1 MKTWRIFS
9 GDSKPSD
16 IEFPPPPP
24 WRKFKKPVDDRIYQ
38 GVSALDYDDP
48 YWDRARAYQVPAKI
62 IDAVNAALI
71 LRRPLLVT
79 GPPGTGKSSLIYRI
93 AYELSLGPVLVWP
106 VNSRS
111 TLENGL
117 YDYDAIARLRDQG
130 LNNGNAEDI
139 GRYISLRALGTA
151 LLPSVRPRALLID
164 ELDKADPDL
173 PNDLLNALEEGWFE
187 IPELQ
192 RQGDEE
198 VEVKVASSA
207 KAVDPQTLK
216 AKIFGGRVQCYEFPF
231 IVLTSNDEREFPAA
245 FLRRCIRVE
254 LEAPDAEHL
263 SRIVEAQVGA
273 DVAKA
278 AQQYID
284 DFAKHGHSS
293 ATDQLLNAAYLVHS
307 VTGGE
312 SEDTKGL
319 YEMLTRSLS

>member
-1 MKTWRIFS
+1 MAQWRIFT
-9 GDSKPSD
+9 GKGEPKAV
-16 IEFPPPPP
+16 EFPPPPP
-24 WRKFKKPVDDRIYQ
+24 WRTFEKPTEGDLHT
-38 GVSALDYDDP
+38 SLTLDYSDR
-48 YWDRARAYQVPAKI
+48 YWDRARAYQTPPEI
-62 IDAVNAALI
+62 LDAVNAALI

-93 AYELSLGPVLVWP
+93 AFELALGPVLVWP

-111 TLENGL
+111 TLESGL

-130 LNNGNAEDI
+130 LNQSEAVDI

-151 LLPSVRPRALLID
+151 LLPSSRPRALLID

-192 RQGDEE
+192 RQDNKN
-198 VEVKVASSA
+198 VEVRVASSA
-207 KAVDPQTLK
+207 RTGDSQTVN
-216 AKIFGGRVQCYEFPF
+216 AQITAGRVQCYEFPF

-254 LEAPDAEHL
+254 LKAPDVAQL
-263 SRIVEAQVGA
+263 TQIVEAQVGKEIA
-273 DVAKA
+273 EA
-278 AQQYID
+278 ARHYID
-284 DFAKHGHSS
+284 DFANSGRSS
-293 ATDQLLNAAYLVHS
+293 ATDQLLNATYLVHS
-307 VTGGE
+307 VTGSE
-312 SEDTKGL
+312 SDEAKRL